1 MGSLESYQAVVAG
14 AAKELCSAASSL
26 RAMVLRAFRDVFGA
40 AGVGERQWSTV
51 FVAPGCCQV
60 SVALLLPGE
69 LWALTSVHTVLR
81 QSLVL
86 VGAGR

>member
-1 MGSLESYQAVVAG
+1 MGSLETCQALVAG
-14 AAKELCSAASSL
+14 AAQELWPAALAL
-26 RAMVLRAFRDVFGA
+26 RAVVLRAFHGVPGTAR
-40 AGVGERQWSTV
+40 VGEQQWSTV
-51 FVAPGCCQV
+51 FVAPGVQV

-81 QSLVL
+81 QSLV